1 MANPAPTVDQVRQA
15 FELAHELTGASLDP
29 SDFDRFLAEY
39 AGTVID
45 EAIQAY
51 WADLTLT
58 RFPETAEWMKKH
70 ATYIRRQK

>member
-1 MANPAPTVDQVRQA
+1 MAKNKPTVDEVRQA

-39 AGTVID
+39 AGAVMD

-51 WADLTLT
+51 
-58 RFPETAEWMKKH
+58 RAEGE
-70 ATYIRRQK
+70 AVFSPSNS